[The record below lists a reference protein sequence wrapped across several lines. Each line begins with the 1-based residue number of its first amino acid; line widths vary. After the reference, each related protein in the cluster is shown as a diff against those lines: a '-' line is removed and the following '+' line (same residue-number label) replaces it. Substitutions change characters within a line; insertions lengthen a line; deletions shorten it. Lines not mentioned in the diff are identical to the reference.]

1 MSARGSITGRIITAA
16 IFILME
22 LAALVMLSSD
32 GYRQSAWLTAS
43 IGGVKA
49 VIWSCQESV
58 RGYLMLKQRNDALAE
73 ENISLFRRLEELEI
87 VLGEKLNESVADS
100 LNKNNDYTFTSAK
113 IVKMS
118 TNKGHNY
125 IILDKGAK
133 DGIHRQDGIVTANG
147 IVGMIDAVTEN
158 YSVGRTLLNRSMAVS
173 ARLGSNGIVGPL
185 RLDGKHSDA
194 ALLSNVPLQIEYTQ
208 GDTIYSSGHS
218 LLYPPEI
225 PLGTAQGH
233 EVVDGV
239 INEIRVKLF
248 IDFAALKYVIIA
260 HPNGRKE
267 IEELEGRGGVR

>member
-1 MSARGSITGRIITAA
+1 MSARGSIIGRIVTAA

-49 VIWSCQESV
+49 VIWSFQESV
-58 RGYLMLKQRNDALAE
+58 RGYFMLKQRNDALAE
-73 ENISLFRRLEELEI
+73 ENISLFRRLDELER
-87 VLGEKLNESVADS
+87 VLGDKLSGAVADS
-100 LNKNNDYTFTSAK
+100 LNKNKDYTFTSVK

-185 RLDGKHSDA
+185 RWDGKHSDA

-218 LLYPPEI
+218 LLYPSEI
-225 PLGTAQGH
+225 PLGTAQRR

-267 IEELEGRGGVR
+267 IEELEERGGGR